1 MLIILFSLVIIYS
14 ALIIFYTLKFL
25 SHKDSIPTTPTNL
38 EINIVTAAKNEEENI
53 DKFLS
58 HIASQNYQNVELI
71 LVDDHSTDDTFSIAS
86 EYKKRYNF
94 ILCHNNGNGKK
105 AALRT
110 ALTHCNAPYILF
122 TDADCYSNPL
132 WASIMAA
139 SAQHT
144 KADILL
150 APLIIKADNP
160 KSVFQRLWQTESLAI
175 LTLTAGAAIAG
186 HPIMCN
192 GGNMMVNT
200 AFRQKADA
208 HLKYKYP
215 SGDDIFLLQ
224 YAIAQ
229 GKKIVYVKH
238 PDAAVYTHSPQTVG
252 DLIRQRARWA
262 GKTVGYTD
270 TLTIAVAA
278 VVLLANIAIL
288 AAAALW
294 VADVIRW
301 YMFLILWGIKTT
313 ADAFA
318 VIAPANLSNIHIK
331 LYDLILLSLIYPI
344 YTVVCVARG
353 VIPRSPSDC
362 WRRADG

>member
-1 MLIILFSLVIIYS
+1 MYVVLILVTIYSLLILFYCI
-14 ALIIFYTLKFL
+14 KFRYY
-25 SHKDSIPTTPTNL
+25 HDSIRTISPTIP
-38 EINIVTAAKNEEENI
+38 ISIVAAAKNEEENI

-58 HIASQNYQNVELI
+58 CISSQNYQNSEFI
-71 LVDDHSTDDTFSIAS
+71 LVDDHSTDGTYRIAS

-122 TDADCYSNPL
+122 TDADCYSNPQ
-132 WASIMAA
+132 WTSIMAA
-139 SAQHT
+139 AAQHT
-144 KADILL
+144 KADIIL

-175 LTLTAGAAIAG
+175 LTLTAGASIAG

-270 TLTIAVAA
+270 IVTIAVAA
-278 VVLLANIAIL
+278 VVFLANVAIL
-288 AAAALW
+288 VAAGLW
-294 VADVIRW
+294 AADVIKW
-301 YMFLILWGIKTT
+301 YNFLILFGVKFV
-313 ADAFA
+313 ADAFS
-318 VIAPANLSNIHIK
+318 VKAPATEYGIK
-331 LYDLILLSLIYPI
+331 ANWFDIVLLSLVYPV
-344 YTVVCVARG
+344 YTVVCAVGG
-353 VIPRSPSDC
+353 VLKPR
-362 WRRADG
+362 

>member
-1 MLIILFSLVIIYS
+1 MNYELLLIITLYS

-25 SHKDSIPTTPTNL
+25 FHKDAITQNPQNL
-38 EINIVTAAKNEEENI
+38 PINIITAAKNEEENI

-58 HIASQNYQNVELI
+58 CISSQNYQNSEFI
-71 LVDDHSTDDTFSIAS
+71 LVDDHSTDNTFSIAS
-86 EYKKRYNF
+86 EYKQRYNF

-122 TDADCYSNPL
+122 TDADCYSNPQ

-144 KADILL
+144 KADIIL

-200 AFRQKADA
+200 SLRNTADA
-208 HLKYKYP
+208 YIKDHYC

-224 YAIAQ
+224 YAVAND
-229 GKKIVYVKH
+229 KKVIFVKSG
-238 PDAAVYTHSPQTVG
+238 DSVVYTHSPQTLRA
-252 DLIRQRARWA
+252 LIRQRSRWA
-262 GKTVGYTD
+262 GKVSGYTD
-270 TLTIAVAA
+270 KVTILVAA
-278 VVLLANIAIL
+278 LVFGANISILLAIG
-288 AAAALW
+288 LW
-294 VADVIRW
+294 AVGVIDW
-301 YMFLILWGIKTT
+301 YIFLLVWIIKFA
-313 ADAFA
+313 ADAFSVIIPAKYYKIPVKLIDIFVLA
-318 VIAPANLSNIHIK
+318 VI
-331 LYDLILLSLIYPI
+331 YPV
-344 YTVVCVARG
+344 YTVVCTGWGG
-353 VIPRSPSDC
+353 VKSPS
-362 WRRADG
+362 WR

>member
-14 ALIIFYTLKFL
+14 VLIIFYTLKFL
-25 SHKDSIPTTPTNL
+25 FHRDAITQNPQNL
-38 EINIVTAAKNEEENI
+38 PINIITAAKNEEENI

-58 HIASQNYQNVELI
+58 CISSQNYQNSELI
-71 LVDDHSTDDTFSIAS
+71 LVDDHSTDDTFIIAS

-110 ALTHCNAPYILF
+110 ALTHCSAPYILF
-122 TDADCYSNPL
+122 TDADCYSNPQ

-150 APLIIKADNP
+150 APLIIKADNQ
-160 KSVFQRLWQTESLAI
+160 KSIFQRLWQTESLAI

-200 AFRQKADA
+200 ALRNTADA
-208 HLKYKYP
+208 YIKDRYR

-224 YAIAQ
+224 FAVAKD
-229 GKKIVYVKH
+229 KKVIFVKSG
-238 PDAAVYTHSPQTVG
+238 DSVVYTHSPQTLRA
-252 DLIRQRARWA
+252 LIRQRARWA
-262 GKTVGYTD
+262 GKVSGYTD
-270 TLTIAVAA
+270 KVTILVAA
-278 VVLLANIAIL
+278 LVFGANISILLAIG
-288 AAAALW
+288 LW
-294 VADVIRW
+294 AVGVIDW
-301 YMFLILWGIKTT
+301 YIFLLLWIIKFT
-313 ADAFA
+313 ADAFSVIIPAKHYKIPVKLIDIFVLA
-318 VIAPANLSNIHIK
+318 VI
-331 LYDLILLSLIYPI
+331 YPV
-344 YTVVCVARG
+344 YTVVCTGWGLFRKK
-353 VIPRSPSDC
+353 S
-362 WRRADG
+362 W

>member
-1 MLIILFSLVIIYS
+1 MYVVLILVAIYSLLILFYCI
-14 ALIIFYTLKFL
+14 KFRYY
-25 SHKDSIPTTPTNL
+25 HDSIRTFSPNIP
-38 EINIVTAAKNEEENI
+38 INIITAAKNEEENI

-58 HIASQNYQNVELI
+58 CISSQNYQNSELI
-71 LVDDHSTDDTFSIAS
+71 LVDDHSTDNTFSIAS

-122 TDADCYSNPL
+122 TDADCYSNPQ
-132 WASIMAA
+132 WTSVMAA
-139 SAQHT
+139 SAQQT

-160 KSVFQRLWQTESLAI
+160 KSIFQRLWQTESLAI

-192 GGNMMVNT
+192 GGNMMVST
-200 AFRQKADA
+200 DFRRQADA
-208 HLKYKYP
+208 HLKDKYP

-224 YAIAQ
+224 SAVMQ

-238 PDAAVYTHSPQTVG
+238 PDTAVYTHSPKSLG
-252 DLIRQRARWA
+252 ALIRQRTRWA

-270 TLTIAVAA
+270 IVTITVAA
-278 VVLLANIAIL
+278 VVFLANVAIL
-288 AAAALW
+288 VAAGLW
-294 VADVIRW
+294 VADVINW
-301 YMFLILWGIKTT
+301 YNFLILFGVKFV
-313 ADAFA
+313 ADAFS
-318 VIAPANLSNIHIK
+318 VKAPAAVYGIK
-331 LYDLILLSLIYPI
+331 ANWFDIVLLSVVYPV
-344 YTVVCVARG
+344 YTLVCAVGGVLKRG
-353 VIPRSPSDC
+353 
-362 WRRADG
+362 W

>member
-1 MLIILFSLVIIYS
+1 MILLSIVIIYS
-14 ALIIFYTLKFL
+14 ALIFFYTLKFL

-71 LVDDHSTDDTFSIAS
+71 LVDDHSTDNTFSIAS
-86 EYKKRYNF
+86 DYKKRYNF

-122 TDADCYSNPL
+122 TDADCYANKR
-132 WASIMAA
+132 WTSIMAA
-139 SAQHT
+139 SAQQT

-160 KSVFQRLWQTESLAI
+160 KSIFQRLWQTESLAI
-175 LTLTAGAAIAG
+175 LTLTVGAAIAG

-192 GGNMMVNT
+192 GGNMMVST
-200 AFRQKADA
+200 DFRRQADA
-208 HLKYKYP
+208 HLKDKYP

-224 YAIAQ
+224 YAVMQ

-238 PDAAVYTHSPQTVG
+238 PDAAVYTHSPKSLRA
-252 DLIRQRARWA
+252 LIRQRTRWA
-262 GKTVGYTD
+262 GKVSGYTD
-270 TLTIAVAA
+270 KVTILVAA
-278 VVLLANIAIL
+278 LVFGANLSILLAIGLL
-288 AAAALW
+288 AAGVIDWYIFLLLW
-294 VADVIRW
+294 I
-301 YMFLILWGIKTT
+301 IKFA
-313 ADAFA
+313 ADAFSVIIPAKYYKIPVNLIDIFVLA
-318 VIAPANLSNIHIK
+318 VI
-331 LYDLILLSLIYPI
+331 YPV
-344 YTVVCVARG
+344 YTVVCTGWGMLRKTV
-353 VIPRSPSDC
+353 
-362 WRRADG
+362 WR

>member
-1 MLIILFSLVIIYS
+1 MYVVLILVAIYSLLILFYCI
-14 ALIIFYTLKFL
+14 KFRYY
-25 SHKDSIPTTPTNL
+25 HDSIRTFSPNIP
-38 EINIVTAAKNEEENI
+38 INIITAAKNEEENI

-58 HIASQNYQNVELI
+58 CISSQNYQNSELI
-71 LVDDHSTDDTFSIAS
+71 LVDDHSTDGTYRIAS
-86 EYKKRYNF
+86 EYKQRYNF

-122 TDADCYSNPL
+122 TDADCYSNPQ
-132 WASIMAA
+132 WTTIMAA

-144 KADILL
+144 KADIIL

-200 AFRQKADA
+200 ALRNTADA
-208 HLKYKYP
+208 YIKDHYR

-224 YAIAQ
+224 YAVMQ

-238 PDAAVYTHSPQTVG
+238 PDAAVYTHSPKSLG
-252 DLIRQRARWA
+252 ALIRQRTRWA

-270 TLTIAVAA
+270 IVTIAVAA
-278 VVLLANIAIL
+278 VVFLANVAIL
-288 AAAALW
+288 VAAGLW
-294 VADVIRW
+294 VADVINW
-301 YMFLILWGIKTT
+301 YNFLILFGVKFVADTFSVKSPAAVYGIK
-313 ADAFA
+313 
-318 VIAPANLSNIHIK
+318 ANWFDIV
-331 LYDLILLSLIYPI
+331 LLSLVYPV
-344 YTVVCVARG
+344 YTLVCAVGGVLKRG
-353 VIPRSPSDC
+353 
-362 WRRADG
+362 W